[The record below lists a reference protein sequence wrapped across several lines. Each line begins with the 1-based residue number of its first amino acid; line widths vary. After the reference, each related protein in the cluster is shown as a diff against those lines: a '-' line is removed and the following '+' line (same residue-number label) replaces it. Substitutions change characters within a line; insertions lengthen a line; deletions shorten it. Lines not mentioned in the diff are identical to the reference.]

1 MILKFLIIIGVIYFS
16 ILIFLFFFQRNILF
30 VPDRSTPS
38 ITETNVSEI
47 SEVKI
52 ETKDG
57 LSLLSWFYRG
67 KLEKPLIIYF
77 QGNAGNISDRDYK
90 ARFLIDNDYSVLL
103 LGYRGYGGNK
113 GQPSEEGLRKD
124 GEAALEF
131 ATREGFQV
139 SDIILYG
146 ESLGTGVVV
155 DLGTRAMFKGIV
167 LEAPYTSIEA
177 LAKKRYWFIPVTY
190 LLKDKFDSIS
200 KVSQLT
206 SPTLVLHG
214 DSDKVIN
221 VDCGKQLYDAIPQP
235 KNFTAFSGGGHSN
248 LFDFGA
254 GNEIISFIDSL
265 N

>member
-1 MILKFLIIIGVIYFS
+1 MILKVLIIIGAIYFS
-16 ILIFLFFFQRNILF
+16 ILVFLFVFQRNILF
-30 VPDRSTPS
+30 VPSRSTPS
-38 ITETNVSEI
+38 MTETNVSEM
-47 SEVKI
+47 SEVNI
-52 ETKDG
+52 ETKDE

-67 KLEKPLIIYF
+67 KVEKPLIIYF

-90 ARFLIDNDYSVLL
+90 ARFLIDNGFSVLL

-131 ATREGFQV
+131 ANREGFEA
-139 SDIILYG
+139 SNIILYG

-155 DLGTRAMFKGIV
+155 DLGTLTKFKGIV

-177 LAKKRYWFIPVTY
+177 LAKKRYWFIPVRF

-214 DSDKVIN
+214 DSDRVIN
-221 VDCGKQLYDAIPQP
+221 MDYGKQLYDAIPQP
-235 KNFTAFSGGGHSN
+235 KNFAAFPGGGHSN

-254 GNEIISFIDSL
+254 GTEIVSFINSL
-265 N
+265 K

>member
-1 MILKFLIIIGVIYFS
+1 MILKFLIIIGFVYLS
-16 ILIFLFFFQRNILF
+16 ILIFLFVFQRNILF
-30 VPDRSTPS
+30 VPDRSTPRL
-38 ITETNVSEI
+38 TETNVSEM
-47 SEVKI
+47 SEVSI
-52 ETKDG
+52 ETTDG
-57 LSLLSWFYRG
+57 LSLTSWFYRG
-67 KLEKPLIIYF
+67 KVEKPLIIYF

-113 GQPSEEGLRKD
+113 GQPSEEGLSKD

-131 ATREGFQV
+131 AKRENFEA
-139 SDIILYG
+139 SNIILYG

-155 DLGTRAMFKGIV
+155 DLGTLTKFKGIV

-177 LAKKRYWFIPVTY
+177 LAKKRYWFVPVRY

-214 DSDKVIN
+214 DSDQVI
-221 VDCGKQLYDAIPQP
+221 DLDYGKQLYDAIPQP
-235 KNFTAFSGGGHSN
+235 KNFAAFHGGGHSN

-254 GNEIISFIDSL
+254 GIEILSFINSL
-265 N
+265 K

>member
-1 MILKFLIIIGVIYFS
+1 MILKVLIIIGAIYFS
-16 ILIFLFFFQRNILF
+16 ILVFLFVFQRNILF
-30 VPDRSTPS
+30 VPSRSTPS
-38 ITETNVSEI
+38 ITETNVSEM
-47 SEVKI
+47 SEVNI
-52 ETKDG
+52 ETKDE

-67 KLEKPLIIYF
+67 KVEKPLIIYF

-90 ARFLIDNDYSVLL
+90 ARFLIDNGFSVLL

-131 ATREGFQV
+131 ANREGFEA
-139 SDIILYG
+139 SNIILYG

-155 DLGTRAMFKGIV
+155 DLGTLTKFKGIV

-177 LAKKRYWFIPVTY
+177 LAKKRYWFIPVRF

-214 DSDKVIN
+214 DSDRVIN
-221 VDCGKQLYDAIPQP
+221 MDYGKQLYDAIPQP
-235 KNFTAFSGGGHSN
+235 KKFAAFPGGGHSN

-254 GNEIISFIDSL
+254 GTEIVSFINSL
-265 N
+265 K

>member
-1 MILKFLIIIGVIYFS
+1 MILKFLIIIGVVYFS
-16 ILIFLFFFQRNILF
+16 ILIFLFVFQRNILF
-30 VPDRSTPS
+30 VPDRSAPS
-38 ITETNVSEI
+38 LTETNVPEM
-47 SEVKI
+47 SEVNI
-52 ETKDG
+52 ETKDE
-57 LSLLSWFYRG
+57 LSLTSWFYRG
-67 KLEKPLIIYF
+67 KVEKPLIIYF

-131 ATREGFQV
+131 AKREGFEA
-139 SDIILYG
+139 SNIILYG
-146 ESLGTGVVV
+146 ESLGTGVAV

-177 LAKKRYWFIPVTY
+177 LAKKRYWFIPVSY
-190 LLKDKFDSIS
+190 LLKDKFDSIN

-214 DSDKVIN
+214 DSDRVIN
-221 VDCGKQLYDAIPQP
+221 LDYGKQLYDSTPQP
-235 KNFTAFSGGGHSN
+235 KNFVMFPGGGHSN

-254 GNEIISFIDSL
+254 GTEIVTFINSL
-265 N
+265 E

>member
-1 MILKFLIIIGVIYFS
+1 MRDV
-16 ILIFLFFFQRNILF
+16 N
-30 VPDRSTPS
+30 
-38 ITETNVSEI
+38 
-47 SEVKI
+47 I

-57 LSLLSWFYRG
+57 LSLISWFCRG
-67 KLEKPLIIYF
+67 NVEKPLIIYF

-90 ARFLIDNDYSVLL
+90 ARFLIDNGFSVLL
-103 LGYRGYGGNK
+103 LGYRGYGGNR
-113 GQPSEEGLRKD
+113 GQPSEEGLRTD

-131 ATREGFQV
+131 AGREGFKA

-177 LAKKRYWFIPVTY
+177 LAKKRYWFIPVSY
-190 LLKDKFDSIS
+190 LLKDKFDSIN

-214 DSDKVIN
+214 DSDRVIN
-221 VDCGKQLYDAIPQP
+221 LDYGKQLYDATPQP
-235 KNFTAFSGGGHSN
+235 KKLVMFPGGGHSN

-254 GNEIISFIDSL
+254 GTEIVTFINSL
-265 N
+265 E

>member
-57 LSLLSWFYRG
+57 LSLLSWFYQG

-131 ATREGFQV
+131 ASREGFQV

-200 KVSQLT
+200 KASQLT

-221 VDCGKQLYDAIPQP
+221 VDYGKQLYDAIPQP
-235 KNFTAFSGGGHSN
+235 KNFTAFPGGGHSN

>member
-1 MILKFLIIIGVIYFS
+1 MMLKFLIIIAVVYFS
-16 ILIFLFFFQRNILF
+16 ILIFLFVFQRNILF

-38 ITETNVSEI
+38 LTETNVSEM
-47 SEVKI
+47 SAVNI

-57 LSLLSWFYRG
+57 LFLISWFYRG
-67 KLEKPLIIYF
+67 KVEKPLIIYF
-77 QGNAGNISDRDYK
+77 QGNAGNIGDRDYK

-113 GQPSEEGLRKD
+113 GQPSEEGLRND

-131 ATREGFQV
+131 ANREGFGASNIV
-139 SDIILYG
+139 LYG

-155 DLGTRAMFKGIV
+155 DLGTRAKFKGMV

-177 LAKKRYWFIPVTY
+177 LAKKRYWFIPVSY
-190 LLKDKFDSIS
+190 LLKDKFDSIN
-200 KVSQLT
+200 KVSRLT

-221 VDCGKQLYDAIPQP
+221 LDYGQQLYDAMPQP
-235 KNFTAFSGGGHSN
+235 KNFARIPGGGHSN

-254 GNEIISFIDSL
+254 GDEIISFIDSL